1 MESNPTNV
9 EELFQKLKE
18 YAEVQLDLLKLKSIN
33 KVSGFMSSVVTMI
46 ILIALF
52 STVVL
57 CITIGAA
64 LLIGRWVGSGYGGF
78 FIVAGI
84 YLITG
89 LVIYSMRGKL
99 IKSKI
104 SNKLVEELTD

>member
-9 EELFQKLKE
+9 EELFQKVRD
-18 YAEVQLDLLKLKSIN
+18 YAEVRFDLFKLKSIN

-52 STVVL
+52 STVML
-57 CITIGAA
+57 CVTIGGA

-78 FIVAGI
+78 FIVGGI
-84 YLITG
+84 YLIIG
-89 LVIYSMRGKL
+89 LVIYSMRDKL
-99 IKSKI
+99 IKGKI
-104 SNKLVEELTD
+104 SNKLVKELTD